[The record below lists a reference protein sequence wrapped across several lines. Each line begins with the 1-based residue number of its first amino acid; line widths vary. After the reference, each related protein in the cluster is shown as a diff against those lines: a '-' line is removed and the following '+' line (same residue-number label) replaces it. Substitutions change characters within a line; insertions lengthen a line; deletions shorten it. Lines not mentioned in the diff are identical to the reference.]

1 MEQYPIFPFK
11 NMKYSLQLRIID
23 ILKKSQLFLVIIFLG
38 LSIRAGEASSTES
51 QDESFEQVDT
61 QTETPIELKVGLTY
75 YFDTREYNTLNI
87 LTSVS
92 DLPADLKIWGFIDIH
107 GDQNSGDR
115 RFQLTR
121 YFLEYRLSRSIFP
134 KGDSVIKGLGFEA
147 EYNDFDGPDNDVL
160 RLGLT
165 YKHSIPFLINSKSWL
180 QWRYHPYET
189 DNTGSQV
196 SVIYSL
202 FLTER
207 IYISGFADLNLE
219 DNKEDRWV
227 VEPQI
232 NFIVNE
238 SLDVVIEARYNEF
251 EKSNPALD
259 GFGIASGLKIKF

>member
-1 MEQYPIFPFK
+1 MNYF
-11 NMKYSLQLRIID
+11 LQLQTIN
-23 ILKKSQLFLVIIFLG
+23 ILKISQFFLAMLFLG
-38 LSIRAGEASSTES
+38 LSISVGEASSTES
-51 QDESFEQVDT
+51 QGKSFEQVDT
-61 QTETPIELKVGLTY
+61 QTETPKKLKVELTY

-87 LTSVS
+87 VTSVP

-121 YFLEYRLSRSIFP
+121 YFLEYRLSRLIFP
-134 KGDSVIKGLGFEA
+134 KGDSVFKGLGFEA

-165 YKHSIPFLINSKSWL
+165 YKHFIPFVNNSKSWL

-227 VEPQI
+227 IEPQL
-232 NFIVNE
+232 NLIVNE

-251 EKSNPALD
+251 EQANPALD
-259 GFGIASGLKIKF
+259 GFGIAAGLKIKF